1 MFIKMRQLILLPLL
15 LLLKPMRSF
24 MLQSSPL
31 TNFPKYQNMIIRQK
45 KDMSRQKKDM
55 SMRMSKN
62 QIEQKS
68 TSPLYL
74 PRTQNQKTY
83 VNYLQDPNIKIV
95 LGVGP
100 AGSGKTLFACNIAVE
115 ELRKGNIQKIIL
127 TRPVVPVEE
136 ELGFLP
142 GTLIKKMDPWT
153 RPLFDILL
161 DFYSQK
167 DIDSMVHG
175 GTIEISPLAYMRG
188 RTFKRAFIIADEMQ
202 NSSPNQMVMLTTRIG
217 EQSKMVITGD
227 LYQSDRGPNNGLADF
242 LNKIKIYDLRQEE
255 KDNKDNV
262 KKTNKTSLEKD
273 DVGIKFVEME
283 NQDIQRSAIVSK
295 IVNIYQEPNST
306 PNPPNPP
313 TPTTP
318 TTPNPTPNP
327 NPPTPNPTPN
337 PPPNPPTPTTPNP
350 TPNPPTPNPTI
361 QKERIKSAIKMLSI
375 DYGNN
380 DAAMI
385 PRSHIPK

>member
-1 MFIKMRQLILLPLL
+1 MRQIILLPLL
-15 LLLKPMRSF
+15 LLLKPMNSF
-24 MLQSSPL
+24 LLHSSPL

-45 KDMSRQKKDM
+45 KDMSRQKKDV

-74 PRTQNQKTY
+74 PRTHNQKTY
-83 VNYLQDPNIKIV
+83 VNYLQDPNIKII

-127 TRPVVPVEE
+127 TRPAVPVEE

-255 KDNKDNV
+255 KDNKENV

-295 IVNIYQEPNST
+295 IVNIYQEPNPT
-306 PNPPNPP
+306 PNPNP
-313 TPTTP
+313 
-318 TTPNPTPNP
+318 PNP
-327 NPPTPNPTPN
+327 NPPTPNPPTPNPPPNPPTPN
-337 PPPNPPTPTTPNP
+337 PPPNPPTPTQPPN
-350 TPNPPTPNPTI
+350 PNPTI